1 MSTPSRTLFRL
12 QVSGL
17 GACIDPNCPAHLYHE
32 EQAENK
38 EKRAHETYPSEEV
51 STEKDTAEE
60 RTPEAD
66 VKWS

>member
-17 GACIDPNCPAHLYHE
+17 GACIDPNSPAHLYHG

-38 EKRAHETYPSEEV
+38 TKTESCGSVGGIPARRNAGTKRPFV
-51 STEKDTAEE
+51 
-60 RTPEAD
+60 EAT
-66 VKWS
+66 